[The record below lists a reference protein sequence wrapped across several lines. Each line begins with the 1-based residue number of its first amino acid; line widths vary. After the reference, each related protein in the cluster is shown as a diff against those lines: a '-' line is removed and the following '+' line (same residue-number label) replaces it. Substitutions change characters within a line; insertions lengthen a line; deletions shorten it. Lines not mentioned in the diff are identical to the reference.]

1 MQKTFLQLAKE
12 NFFII
17 LVGLYPAALV
27 AGTAV
32 SEMINLILIISF
44 LSNCYIHKNWS
55 WVKDRI
61 FLWLLIIY
69 FYLVANS
76 LFSNYPEQSYERAI
90 GFIRFPILI
99 FAISFFFK
107 AKKNSEKIIFGMW
120 FATLAFLIFDLY
132 YEVIFGHNLVGHQSP
147 WKDRLSGMMFEEL
160 KIAHLLIGFSLPT
173 LFFIFESDKNIKKFI
188 ISIIVFSIIL
198 ILTGERA
205 NTLKGLFVIFL
216 SFLLYKNKFF
226 QIKKVYLFFFL
237 IIFSVLIYTKPNIHQ
252 RYYLEI
258 SNAWKNS
265 NSSIFNLVKNS
276 NYGPHYQVAW
286 SIFQN
291 YPIFG
296 SGVKTFRIECR
307 KKAYSEYNGCTTHP
321 HQLYL
326 EFLSEIGLVGFLLF
340 VSFFVYILFRAKK
353 YLLKNQNGA
362 VLCSALYVFA
372 LNIPL
377 LPSGS
382 FFTSFGATIFWINIA
397 IIAKS
402 IKNDE

>member
-1 MQKTFLQLAKE
+1 MEKTFLQFAKE

-99 FAISFFFK
+99 FAISFVFK

-120 FATLAFLIFDLY
+120 FAILAFLIFDLY
-132 YEVIFGHNLVGHQSP
+132 YEVIFGHNLVGYQSP
-147 WKDRLSGMMFEEL
+147 WSDRLSGMMFEEL

-188 ISIIVFSIIL
+188 ISIVVFSIIL

-226 QIKKVYLFFFL
+226 QIKKVYLFFFI
-237 IIFSVLIYTKPNIHQ
+237 IIFSVLIYTKPNINQ

-397 IIAKS
+397 IITKS

>member
-12 NFFII
+12 NFFVI
-17 LVGLYPAALV
+17 LVGLYPATLV

-99 FAISFFFK
+99 FAISFVFK

-226 QIKKVYLFFFL
+226 QIKKVYLFLFL
-237 IIFSVLIYTKPNIHQ
+237 IIFSVLIYSKPNIHQ

-265 NSSIFNLVKNS
+265 NSSVFNLVKNS

-296 SGVKTFRIECR
+296 SGLKTFRIECR
-307 KKAYSEYNGCTTHP
+307 KKAYSEYSGCTTHP

-326 EFLSEIGLVGFLLF
+326 EFLSEIGLVGFILF
-340 VSFFVYILFRAKK
+340 VSFFVYILYRAKK

-372 LNIPL
+372 LTIPL

-397 IIAKS
+397 IITKS
-402 IKNDE
+402 IKE

>member
-1 MQKTFLQLAKE
+1 MQKKFLQFAKE

-99 FAISFFFK
+99 FAISFIFK
-107 AKKNSEKIIFGMW
+107 SKKNSEKIIFGMW
-120 FATLAFLIFDLY
+120 FAILAFLIFDLY
-132 YEVIFGHNLVGHQSP
+132 YEVIFDHNLVGYQSP
-147 WKDRLSGMMFEEL
+147 WNDRLSGMMFEEL

-188 ISIIVFSIIL
+188 ISIIVFFIIL

-205 NTLKGLFVIFL
+205 NTLKGLFIIFL

-237 IIFSVLIYTKPNIHQ
+237 IIFSVLIYSKPNIKQ

-296 SGVKTFRIECR
+296 SGIKTFRIECR
-307 KKAYSEYNGCTTHP
+307 KKAYSEYNGCSTHP

-397 IIAKS
+397 IITKS
-402 IKNDE
+402 IKK

>member
-1 MQKTFLQLAKE
+1 MEKTFLQFAKE

-99 FAISFFFK
+99 FAISFVFK

-120 FATLAFLIFDLY
+120 FAILAFLIFDLY
-132 YEVIFGHNLVGHQSP
+132 YEVIFGHNLVGYQSP
-147 WKDRLSGMMFEEL
+147 WSDRLSGMMFEEL

-173 LFFIFESDKNIKKFI
+173 LFFIFESDKNTKKFI

-226 QIKKVYLFFFL
+226 QIKKVYLFFFI

-276 NYGPHYQVAW
+276 NYGPHYQIAW

-397 IIAKS
+397 IITKS

>member
-99 FAISFFFK
+99 FAISFVFK

-226 QIKKVYLFFFL
+226 QIKKVYLFLFL
-237 IIFSVLIYTKPNIHQ
+237 IIFSVLIYSKPNIHQ

-265 NSSIFNLVKNS
+265 NSSVFNLVKNS

-296 SGVKTFRIECR
+296 SGLKTFRIECR
-307 KKAYSEYNGCTTHP
+307 KKAYSEYSGCTTHP

-326 EFLSEIGLVGFLLF
+326 EFLSEIGLVGFVLF
-340 VSFFVYILFRAKK
+340 VSFFVYILYRAKK

-372 LNIPL
+372 LTIPL

-397 IIAKS
+397 IITKS
-402 IKNDE
+402 IKE

>member
-1 MQKTFLQLAKE
+1 MQKTFLQFAKE

-99 FAISFFFK
+99 FAISFIFK

-120 FATLAFLIFDLY
+120 FAILAFLIFDLY

-188 ISIIVFSIIL
+188 ISIIVFSIFL

-237 IIFSVLIYTKPNIHQ
+237 IIFSVLIYSKPNIHQ

-265 NSSIFNLVKNS
+265 NSSVFNLVKNS

-296 SGVKTFRIECR
+296 SGLKTFRIECR
-307 KKAYSEYNGCTTHP
+307 KKAYSEYSGCTTHP

-326 EFLSEIGLVGFLLF
+326 EFLSEIGLVGFVLF
-340 VSFFVYILFRAKK
+340 VSFFVYILYRAKK
-353 YLLKNQNGA
+353 YLVMNQNGA

-372 LNIPL
+372 LTIPL

-397 IIAKS
+397 IITKS

>member
-1 MQKTFLQLAKE
+1 MQKTFLQFAKE

-76 LFSNYPEQSYERAI
+76 LFSNYPEQSYERPI

-99 FAISFFFK
+99 FAISFVFK
-107 AKKNSEKIIFGMW
+107 TKKNSEKIIFGMW

-237 IIFSVLIYTKPNIHQ
+237 IIFSVLIYSKPNIHQ

-265 NSSIFNLVKNS
+265 NSSVFNLVKNS

-296 SGVKTFRIECR
+296 SGLKTFRIECR
-307 KKAYSEYNGCTTHP
+307 KKAYSEYSGCTTHP

-326 EFLSEIGLVGFLLF
+326 EFLSEIGLVGFVLF
-340 VSFFVYILFRAKK
+340 VSFFVYIIYRAKK
-353 YLLKNQNGA
+353 YLVKNQNGA

-397 IIAKS
+397 IITKS

>member
-1 MQKTFLQLAKE
+1 MQKTFLQFAKD

-44 LSNCYIHKNWS
+44 LSNCYMHKNWS

-99 FAISFFFK
+99 FAISFIFK

-237 IIFSVLIYTKPNIHQ
+237 IIFSVLIYSKPNIHQ

-265 NSSIFNLVKNS
+265 NSSVFNLVKNS
-276 NYGPHYQVAW
+276 NYGPHYQIAW

-296 SGVKTFRIECR
+296 SGLKTFRIECR

-326 EFLSEIGLVGFLLF
+326 EFLSEIGLVGFVLF
-340 VSFFVYILFRAKK
+340 VSFFVYILCRAKK
-353 YLLKNQNGA
+353 YLLKNKNGA

-372 LNIPL
+372 LTIPL

-397 IIAKS
+397 IITKS
-402 IKNDE
+402 IKE

>member
-1 MQKTFLQLAKE
+1 MKKTFLQLAKE
-12 NFFII
+12 NFFVI
-17 LVGLYPAALV
+17 LLGLYPAALV

-99 FAISFFFK
+99 FAISFVFK

-237 IIFSVLIYTKPNIHQ
+237 IIFSVLIYSKPNIHQ

-265 NSSIFNLVKNS
+265 NSSVLNLVKNS

-296 SGVKTFRIECR
+296 SGLKTFRIECR
-307 KKAYSEYNGCTTHP
+307 KKAYSEYSGCTTHP

-326 EFLSEIGLVGFLLF
+326 EFLSEIGLVGFVLF
-340 VSFFVYILFRAKK
+340 VSFFVYILYRAKK
-353 YLLKNQNGA
+353 YLVKNQNGA

-372 LNIPL
+372 LTIPL

-397 IIAKS
+397 IITKS
-402 IKNDE
+402 IKE

>member
-1 MQKTFLQLAKE
+1 MEKTFLQFAKE

-99 FAISFFFK
+99 FAISFVFK

-120 FATLAFLIFDLY
+120 FAILAFLIFDLY
-132 YEVIFGHNLVGHQSP
+132 YEVIFGHNLVGYQSP
-147 WKDRLSGMMFEEL
+147 WSDRLSGMMFEEL

-173 LFFIFESDKNIKKFI
+173 LFFIFESDKNTKKFI

-226 QIKKVYLFFFL
+226 QIKKVYLFFFI

-276 NYGPHYQVAW
+276 NYGPHYQIAW

>member
-1 MQKTFLQLAKE
+1 MQKTFLQFVKE

-99 FAISFFFK
+99 FAISFVFK

-120 FATLAFLIFDLY
+120 FAILAFLIFDLY
-132 YEVIFGHNLVGHQSP
+132 YEVIFDHNLVGYQSP
-147 WKDRLSGMMFEEL
+147 WNDRLSGMMFEEL

-173 LFFIFESDKNIKKFI
+173 LFFIFENDKNTKKFI
-188 ISIIVFSIIL
+188 ISIIVFFIIL

-205 NTLKGLFVIFL
+205 NTLKGLFIIFL

-237 IIFSVLIYTKPNIHQ
+237 IIFSVLIYSKPNIHQ

-265 NSSIFNLVKNS
+265 NSSVFNLVKNS

-296 SGVKTFRIECR
+296 SGLKTFRIECR
-307 KKAYSEYNGCTTHP
+307 KKAYSEYSGCTTHP
-321 HQLYL
+321 HQIYL
-326 EFLSEIGLVGFLLF
+326 EFLSEIGLIGFVLF
-340 VSFFVYILFRAKK
+340 VSFFVYILYRTKK
-353 YLLKNQNGA
+353 YLLKNKNGA

-372 LNIPL
+372 LNIPI

-397 IIAKS
+397 IITKS

>member
-1 MQKTFLQLAKE
+1 MEKTFLQFAKE

-99 FAISFFFK
+99 FAISFVFK

-120 FATLAFLIFDLY
+120 FAILAFLIFDLY
-132 YEVIFGHNLVGHQSP
+132 YEVIFGHNLVGYQSP
-147 WKDRLSGMMFEEL
+147 WSDRLSGMMFEEL

-173 LFFIFESDKNIKKFI
+173 LFFIFESDKNTKKFI

-226 QIKKVYLFFFL
+226 QIKKVYLFFFI
-237 IIFSVLIYTKPNIHQ
+237 IIFSVLIYTKPNINQ

-276 NYGPHYQVAW
+276 NYGPHYQIAW

-397 IIAKS
+397 IITKS

>member
-265 NSSIFNLVKNS
+265 NSSVFNLVKNS

-291 YPIFG
+291 YPVFG
-296 SGVKTFRIECR
+296 SGLKTFRIECR
-307 KKAYSEYNGCTTHP
+307 KKAYSEYSGCTTHP

-397 IIAKS
+397 IITKS
-402 IKNDE
+402 IKE

>member
-1 MQKTFLQLAKE
+1 MKKTFLQLAKE
-12 NFFII
+12 NFFVI
-17 LVGLYPAALV
+17 LLGLYPAALV

-44 LSNCYIHKNWS
+44 LSNCYINKNWS

-99 FAISFFFK
+99 FAISFVFK

-237 IIFSVLIYTKPNIHQ
+237 IIFSVLIYSKPNIHQ

-265 NSSIFNLVKNS
+265 NSSVLNLVKNS

-296 SGVKTFRIECR
+296 SGLKTFRIECR
-307 KKAYSEYNGCTTHP
+307 KKAYSEYSGCTTHP

-326 EFLSEIGLVGFLLF
+326 EFLSEIGLVGFVLF
-340 VSFFVYILFRAKK
+340 VSFFVYILYRAKK
-353 YLLKNQNGA
+353 YLVKNQNGA

-372 LNIPL
+372 LTIPL

-397 IIAKS
+397 IITKS
-402 IKNDE
+402 IKE

>member
-173 LFFIFESDKNIKKFI
+173 LFFIFESDKNTKKFI

-265 NSSIFNLVKNS
+265 SSSVFNLVKNS
-276 NYGPHYQVAW
+276 NYGPYYQVAW

-397 IIAKS
+397 IITKS
-402 IKNDE
+402 IKE

>member
-1 MQKTFLQLAKE
+1 MQKTFLQLVKE

-61 FLWLLIIY
+61 FLLLLIIY
-69 FYLVANS
+69 FYLLANS

-99 FAISFFFK
+99 FAISFIFK

-132 YEVIFGHNLVGHQSP
+132 YEAIFGHNLVGHQSP
-147 WKDRLSGMMFEEL
+147 WGDRLSGMMFEEL

-205 NTLKGLFVIFL
+205 NTLKGLFAICL

-258 SNAWKNS
+258 SSAWKNS
-265 NSSIFNLVKNS
+265 NSSVFNLVKNS

-296 SGVKTFRIECR
+296 SGLKTFRIECR
-307 KKAYSEYNGCTTHP
+307 KKAYSEYSGCTTHP
-321 HQLYL
+321 HQLYF
-326 EFLSEIGLVGFLLF
+326 EFLSEIGLVGFVLF
-340 VSFFVYILFRAKK
+340 VSFFVYILYRAKK

-362 VLCSALYVFA
+362 VLCSALYVFT
-372 LNIPL
+372 LTIPL

-382 FFTSFGATIFWINIA
+382 FFTSFGATIFWINVA
-397 IIAKS
+397 IITKS
-402 IKNDE
+402 IKE

>member
-1 MQKTFLQLAKE
+1 MQKIFPLIKE
-12 NFFII
+12 NFFVI
-17 LVGLYPAALV
+17 LIGLYPAALV
-27 AGTAV
+27 AGTAI
-32 SEMINLILIISF
+32 SEMINMILIISF
-44 LSNCYIHKNWS
+44 LSNCYIYKNWS
-55 WVKDRI
+55 WAKDKV

-69 FYLVANS
+69 FYLVFNS
-76 LFSNYPEQSYERAI
+76 LLSNYPEQSYGRAI

-99 FAISFFFK
+99 YAISFFFRI
-107 AKKNSEKIIFGMW
+107 KKNSEKIIFRMW
-120 FATLAFLIFDLY
+120 FAILAFLIFDLY
-132 YEVIFGHNLVGHQSP
+132 YEVIFDHNLVGYQSP
-147 WKDRLSGMMFEEL
+147 WNDRLSGMMFEEL

-226 QIKKVYLFFFL
+226 QIKKVYLFFFI
-237 IIFSVLIYTKPNIHQ
+237 IIFSVLIYTKPNINQ

-258 SNAWKNS
+258 SNAWKNA

>member
-12 NFFII
+12 NFFVI
-17 LVGLYPAALV
+17 LVGLYPATLV

-99 FAISFFFK
+99 FAISFIFK

-188 ISIIVFSIIL
+188 ISVIVFSIIL

-226 QIKKVYLFFFL
+226 QIKKVYLFLFL
-237 IIFSVLIYTKPNIHQ
+237 IIFSVLIYSKPNIHQ

-265 NSSIFNLVKNS
+265 NSSVFNLVKNS

-326 EFLSEIGLVGFLLF
+326 EFLSEIGLVGFILF
-340 VSFFVYILFRAKK
+340 VSFFVYILYRAKK

-372 LNIPL
+372 LTIPL

-397 IIAKS
+397 IITKS
-402 IKNDE
+402 IKE